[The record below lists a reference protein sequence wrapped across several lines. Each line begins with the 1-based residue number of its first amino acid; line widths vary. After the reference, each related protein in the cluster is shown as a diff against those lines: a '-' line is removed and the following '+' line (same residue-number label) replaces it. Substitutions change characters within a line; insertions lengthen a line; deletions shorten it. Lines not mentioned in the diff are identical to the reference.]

1 MGLYLIIISV
11 RINGNS
17 NMNLILAVI
26 LNKILMILI
35 CKPLIFKN
43 IFDSL
48 QEIIRKVQK
57 TKRIEHLLNKCRD
70 HLKGWIGPTN
80 NILQTKYIPISS
92 FYLSQAEHRPLSQ
105 LRVMRDVQA
114 SLKKRLETNSVRC
127 AKSQIIV
134 V

>member
-17 NMNLILAVI
+17 NINLILAVI
-26 LNKILMILI
+26 LDKILMILI

-43 IFDSL
+43 IFILAIFDSL

-70 HLKGWIGPTN
+70 HLN
-80 NILQTKYIPISS
+80 
-92 FYLSQAEHRPLSQ
+92 
-105 LRVMRDVQA
+105 D
-114 SLKKRLETNSVRC
+114 
-127 AKSQIIV
+127 
-134 V
+134 